1 MQGHPLL
8 RRAALIAWTFRL
20 DPVAVLEE
28 PDVHRKA
35 ARAAAHNVISQML
48 EKAAK

>member
-8 RRAALIAWTFRL
+8 RRAALIAETFHL

-28 PDVHRKA
+28 RDLHKRAV
-35 ARAAAHNVISQML
+35 RAAAHNVIQAARQ
-48 EKAAK
+48 KAAK